1 MWAFNQLN
9 LVFEVAM
16 SVLQGNAKKYNGDSI
31 DYVLIF
37 DWATGEC
44 IGKAVPDSA
53 GVWTFDYFTDLLCGI
68 TYVADG
74 CEPITH
80 GAYAFVAADVV
91 YGYLAL
97 VVASTT
103 YDAMYDKTAVSHPD
117 WANNFEKVLELGLHN
132 YQHNAGTAIA
142 TSKTKIVDIFDI
154 NWQLEAFGYVGHRA
168 TDEASLTLELL
179 DENLAVLAAIKIA
192 SVGNYRNTAVW
203 YGSTLNSLVRVPF
216 SGSYDY
222 GVVQGVLS
230 FKNNAI
236 YYTNTW
242 TNGGTWT
249 PSFEFAADISRSVK
263 LRVTS
268 SAKST
273 SSTVNGASAY
283 LKILP
288 PKSVQ

>member
-1 MWAFNQLN
+1 MWAFSQLS

-44 IGKAVPDSA
+44 IGKAIPNAA
-53 GVWTFDYFTDLLCGI
+53 GVWTFNYYTNLLCGI

-80 GAYAFVAADVV
+80 GAYAFVAADVI

-117 WANNFEKVLELGLHN
+117 WANNFEKVLDLGLHN

-154 NWQLEAFGYVGHRA
+154 NWSLDVFSYAGNGSS
-168 TDEASLTLELL
+168 DEVSLTLELL

-192 SVGNYRNTAVW
+192 SVGNYSAAVW
-203 YGSTLNSLVRVPF
+203 HGSTLNNLVRVPF
-216 SGSYDY
+216 SGSNSY

-230 FKNNAI
+230 FKNNAV

-249 PSFEFAADISRSVK
+249 PSFELAANVSSAVK

-273 SSTVNGASAY
+273 SSNPNGAFTY